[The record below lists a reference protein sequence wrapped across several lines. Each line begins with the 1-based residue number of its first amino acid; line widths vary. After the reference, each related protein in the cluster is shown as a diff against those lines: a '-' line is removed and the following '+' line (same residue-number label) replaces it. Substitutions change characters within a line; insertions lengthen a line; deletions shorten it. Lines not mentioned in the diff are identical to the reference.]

1 MARYMV
7 IQQSRS
13 LTVHLKC
20 AMVQLVGNPEPP
32 PHGAH
37 QVPVLDQDP
46 PERRL
51 EGEFP
56 PHPSL
61 GRRAVWLRHGLH
73 VHRGGHD
80 PPLSVA

>member
-37 QVPVLDQDP
+37 QVPVL
-46 PERRL
+46 
-51 EGEFP
+51 
-56 PHPSL
+56 
-61 GRRAVWLRHGLH
+61 
-73 VHRGGHD
+73 
-80 PPLSVA
+80 